1 MVKKEKNIILLKN
14 VCKQYKL
21 KRRLITIFNDLNVEF
36 CEKKFYAII
45 GESGA
50 GKSTLINILG
60 LLDKPTSGE
69 YLLYDKSCEDLK
81 DNEIADLRR
90 DNIGLIFQDYLLNPY
105 MNDLENVMLPML
117 IDKSIDGDEREKRA
131 LVLLEKFGLK
141 KRITHMPGQL
151 SGGEQQRVA
160 IARALANNPQIILA
174 DEPTGNLDEKNEMLI
189 FDLLK
194 KLSLEGKC
202 VIVVSHSKNIKKYAD
217 VIYEINNNT
226 LNEVKYENK

>member
-1 MVKKEKNIILLKN
+1 MSKKEKSIISLKN
-14 VCKQYKL
+14 VCKQYKI
-21 KRRLITIFNDLNVEF
+21 KKRLITIFNNINIEF
-36 CEKKFYAII
+36 YEGMFYAII

-60 LLDKPTSGE
+60 LLDRPSSGD
-69 YLLYDKSCEDLK
+69 YVLYDRSCRNLKS
-81 DNEIADLRR
+81 NEIADLRR

-105 MNDLENVMLPML
+105 MTALENVMLPML
-117 IDKSIDGDEREKRA
+117 INKDIEKNEKEVKAID
-131 LVLLEKFGLK
+131 LLNRFGLK
-141 KRITHMPGQL
+141 NRVMHMPTQL

-174 DEPTGNLDEKNEMLI
+174 DEPTGNLDEKNEIMI

-194 KLSLEGKC
+194 KLSEDGKC

-217 VIYEINNNT
+217 VIYEISNQT
-226 LNEVKYENK
+226 LNEVKYEDK

>member
-1 MVKKEKNIILLKN
+1 MIKLNNISKS
-14 VCKQYKL
+14 YKL
-21 KRRLITIFNDLNVEF
+21 KDEKIEAVKKVTVEF
-36 CEKKFYAII
+36 EKGKFYAIM
-45 GESGA
+45 GHSGS
-50 GKSTLINILG
+50 GKSTLIHCIG
-60 LLDKPTSGE
+60 LLENIDEGE
-69 YLLYDKSCEDLK
+69 IKFDNKVVSNLKSSESAEYRSK
-81 DNEIADLRR
+81 
-90 DNIGLIFQDYLLNPY
+90 NIGFVFQGFYLSSKLKAF
-105 MNDLENVMLPML
+105 ENVMLPML